1 MGRLGVDSSRW
12 WWREGGEEECSN
24 YAEGVLVRG
33 SKRLVVA
40 GLLGERGGAE
50 LGCMHLCSTTMLIV
64 S

>member
-1 MGRLGVDSSRW
+1 MKRK
-12 WWREGGEEECSN
+12 EEKCSN
-24 YAEGVLVRG
+24 YAEGGG
-33 SKRLVVA
+33 SKGLVVA